1 MAERRRGPGRVT
13 RAGRGAQRPLWARFW
28 ALGPCT
34 DRGVQPYVSHVASGT
49 GQEEAGN
56 ADATAETYASA
67 GTRPAETGG
76 EHHEQADAEGFRQR
90 QGVGEHVRR
99 AHEGPGGPGAGRG
112 GVPGHHR
119 GGRGDH
125 RGAHDDELRQR
136 DRDGHHHADRQDH
149 GRWLIARRTH
159 EAGQAFPIYIMVVAG
174 LLFLAFAY
182 FAVGQA
188 SMKKN
193 EAQTA
198 ADAAALAAAQDA
210 RDEWSW
216 PGVFDLEQWDDLL
229 NGRGAV
235 SGACGAADWLA
246 AENDAHLTG
255 PRCYAND
262 WPEVS
267 YTVTVETNKSVGD
280 SVITSTKTTKATA

>member
-1 MAERRRGPGRVT
+1 MT
-13 RAGRGAQRPLWARFW
+13 AG
-28 ALGPCT
+28 
-34 DRGVQPYVSHVASGT
+34 H
-49 GQEEAGN
+49 
-56 ADATAETYASA
+56 
-67 GTRPAETGG
+67 
-76 EHHEQADAEGFRQR
+76 
-90 QGVGEHVRR
+90 
-99 AHEGPGGPGAGRG
+99 
-112 GVPGHHR
+112 
-119 GGRGDH
+119 
-125 RGAHDDELRQR
+125 
-136 DRDGHHHADRQDH
+136 
-149 GRWLIARRTH
+149 TH

-198 ADAAALAAAQDA
+198 ADAAALAAAQEA
-210 RDEWSW
+210 RDRWSW

-229 NGRGAV
+229 DGRGAV
-235 SGACGAADWLA
+235 SGACDAAEWLA

-255 PRCYAND
+255 PGCFAND

-280 SVITSTKTTKATA
+280 SVIASTKTTKATANARAVIEPRCRIEEDTRPTPSLSADDDDGDTDESEEQKAYKAVCDDEDLDFDIDPKNLKLLPDLSDLFSVHLADK